1 MSIQALTFARTN
13 ITDFI
18 YSDFS
23 STSGLN
29 LVSTYG
35 VVSNNLYITDTS
47 TGDVGNVWRTTSNRY
62 DRSFELYL
70 NVECSGGSGADGYCV
85 QWYTSNNSNG
95 ATGGG
100 CGRINDVAC
109 IHCIIFQTYTGS
121 GVYWAN
127 ANVDK
132 TSKTSSSI
140 SFRQNVHYWLSY
152 NHWSQTMDIYY
163 STSNTK
169 PSSPSHTYTSFVF
182 NSTYYYF
189 GLGAATGGST
199 DNHIIKS
206 MNLIFTNAQN
216 STI

>member
-1 MSIQALTFARTN
+1 MTTIGGKLKIEQGTGSYYVVIKSPDAGLT
-13 ITDFI
+13 
-18 YSDFS
+18 
-23 STSGLN
+23 
-29 LVSTYG
+29 
-35 VVSNNLYITDTS
+35 
-47 TGDVGNVWRTTSNRY
+47 
-62 DRSFELYL
+62 
-70 NVECSGGSGADGYCV
+70 
-85 QWYTSNNSNG
+85 
-95 ATGGG
+95 
-100 CGRINDVAC
+100 
-109 IHCIIFQTYTGS
+109 QTYTGS

-127 ANVDK
+127 ANVNK